1 MSYQNYLKTFHWM
14 STKTKIY
21 RKHKKCYFCGSKK
34 KLNIHHCSY
43 IDKNGKSIL
52 FKETGNNLIV
62 LCNKCHTEWHKINGK
77 KIYSRN
83 IYNLISNLYKKY
95 RNINDCCNELKKQRK
110 MLETNIIKKEI
121 IEPKKDIKV
130 SYTLRKINGVW
141 ECLDL
146 NNHIL

>member
-1 MSYQNYLKTFHWM
+1 
-14 STKTKIY
+14 
-21 RKHKKCYFCGSKK
+21 
-34 KLNIHHCSY
+34 
-43 IDKNGKSIL
+43 
-52 FKETGNNLIV
+52 
-62 LCNKCHTEWHKINGK
+62 
-77 KIYSRN
+77 
-83 IYNLISNLYKKY
+83 
-95 RNINDCCNELKKQRK
+95 